1 MKNRLFATATAL
13 AMSVAAAAPA
23 QAVTA
28 IKLQISNASG
38 LPDQYLQVSEVQAFT
53 AANLNVAAALN
64 GGTASANTGNWP
76 GSSPAYAIDGIINTV
91 YPAMFHPASGQQAG
105 AVLTINF
112 AGAFDI
118 TKLAIFGRSDC
129 CSSRD
134 LFSYS
139 LLDAG
144 NNVVASGLL
153 DARNANHSASVT
165 LASAVPEP
173 ATWAMMMVGFG
184 VLGFGL
190 RRRNAADSRVSF
202 KFA

>member
-13 AMSVAAAAPA
+13 ALSIVAAAPA
-23 QAVTA
+23 QATIAVKVKIT
-28 IKLQISNASG
+28 NALG
-38 LPDQYLQVSEVQAFT
+38 DWLQVSELQAFT
-53 AANLNVAAALN
+53 PANVNVAL

-76 GSSPAYAIDGIINTV
+76 GSSPAFANDGIINTS
-91 YPAMFHPASGQQAG
+91 YPNMFHPDPAANL
-105 AVLTINF
+105 ATAALTIDF
-112 AGAFDI
+112 GAAFDI
-118 TKLAIFGRSDC
+118 TKLVIFGRSDC
-129 CSSRD
+129 CSNRD
-134 LFSYS
+134 FYNYS

-144 NNVVASGLL
+144 NNVVASGQL

-190 RRRNAADSRVSF
+190 RRRTAADSRVSF